1 MSDPFAIELE
11 TGPKEVRISE
21 SAAKRLAYLIEQE
34 ADPSLMLRVTV
45 SGGGCS
51 GYQYSFAF
59 DGNVSADD
67 RVFERDGVKVVV
79 DDVSLGLLAG
89 SEIDYVEE
97 LVGAAFRVHNPQAT
111 ASCGCGTSF
120 SI

>member
-1 MSDPFAIELE
+1 MSDPFAIELDS
-11 TGPKEVRISE
+11 GPMEVTISE

-34 ADPSLMLRVTV
+34 ADPGLMLRVTV

-59 DGNVSADD
+59 EAAVASDD
-67 RVFERDGVKVVV
+67 RVFQRDGVKVVV
-79 DDVSLGLLAG
+79 DEVSLGLLAG

-97 LVGAAFRVHNPQAT
+97 LVGAAFRVHNPKAT
-111 ASCGCGTSF
+111 ANCGCGTSF